1 MKRTLLFLLPLLALT
16 LFTGCFDILEEVY
29 LEKGGKGKYS
39 YRIDMSTLMSQDM
52 RQMMEGLSQE
62 EGAGELFPEGMQE
75 IDSVITLSDAEPEV
89 VAQLEKPEVFK
100 RSYLKMQ
107 ISEKKELLIMEF
119 GLDFEEVSEI
129 NYFLTHLPKFLNEAG
144 GMDQGLIP
152 SGAGGLFER
161 KGRKLIRNEAPPML
175 SDVAEEE
182 KQMMMMFMGSGSHK
196 TIYHFPGKVRKT
208 DIPGA
213 EIEGNTVT
221 VTSSMSSMLEGN
233 AQQDGLI
240 KFRWR

>member
-1 MKRTLLFLLPLLALT
+1 MRLGGWIKGLFHP
-16 LFTGCFDILEEVY
+16 V
-29 LEKGGKGKYS
+29 
-39 YRIDMSTLMSQDM
+39 
-52 RQMMEGLSQE
+52 
-62 EGAGELFPEGMQE
+62 P
-75 IDSVITLSDAEPEV
+75 
-89 VAQLEKPEVFK
+89 VAF
-100 RSYLKMQ
+100 
-107 ISEKKELLIMEF
+107 
-119 GLDFEEVSEI
+119 
-129 NYFLTHLPKFLNEAG
+129 
-144 GMDQGLIP
+144 
-152 SGAGGLFER
+152 FER